1 MALEHALLVALR
13 EQPASGLDLARR
25 FEKSI
30 GFFWHATHQQIYRVL
45 ARMEGDGWVTVET
58 VGQTGRPDKKLYAV
72 SAAGRQVLADWLAEP
87 MGVETFRSE
96 LAVKLRGASYGDRA
110 TLLRHVADARADHE
124 TRLAH
129 YRRLEAAM
137 PEPTRPAS
145 SSTSSSSC
153 AAGSGWRSSGSPG
166 SPTTSTPTRP
176 HHSST
181 PRDPQGGTPMTSYP
195 HLLEPITLGDLT
207 LRNRV
212 VMGSMHTGLEDYPWD
227 IDKLAAYFAERA
239 RGGAGLIVT
248 GGYAPNKRGWLKPF
262 ASEMTT
268 RLQAIRHQR
277 VTGAVHEAG
286 GAIALQILH
295 AGRYGYHPFSVGASS
310 TKSPI
315 TPFSPRALSTKGVD
329 RTVSDFANA
338 ARLAQKAGY
347 DGVEIM
353 GSEGYLINQF
363 LATRTNDRTDRWGG
377 SARNRMRFPVEI
389 VRRTREAV
397 GEGFPIMY
405 RISLLDLVE
414 GGQTWDEVVELAG
427 KLEEAGVTVFN
438 TGIGWHEARVPTI
451 ITQVPRAAWAS
462 VTARLTEVVDVPVCA
477 SNRINTPEL
486 AEEIIASGQ
495 ADMVSMARPFL
506 ADPAFV
512 AKALDDRADE
522 INTCIA
528 CNQACLDHT
537 FSNRRASCLVNPRA
551 CHETELVLMPTRRP
565 ATVAVVGAGPAGL
578 AAAVNAA
585 ERGFTTTLFEK
596 SRRAGRPVPP
606 GHAGARQGG
615 LRRHAA
621 LLHPPPRGA
630 RRGRADLDGGHGG
643 RPRGVRPRRRGQRR
657 RAAHPGHRGH
667 RPPQGRVVRRGARR
681 LGDRRQARGRDRRRR
696 HRRRREPLPRP
707 RPERHRRG
715 LVRPLGRRR
724 PDPATRA
731 A

>member
-1 MALEHALLVALR
+1 
-13 EQPASGLDLARR
+13 
-25 FEKSI
+25 
-30 GFFWHATHQQIYRVL
+30 
-45 ARMEGDGWVTVET
+45 
-58 VGQTGRPDKKLYAV
+58 
-72 SAAGRQVLADWLAEP
+72 
-87 MGVETFRSE
+87 
-96 LAVKLRGASYGDRA
+96 
-110 TLLRHVADARADHE
+110 
-124 TRLAH
+124 
-129 YRRLEAAM
+129 
-137 PEPTRPAS
+137 
-145 SSTSSSSC
+145 
-153 AAGSGWRSSGSPG
+153 
-166 SPTTSTPTRP
+166 
-176 HHSST
+176 
-181 PRDPQGGTPMTSYP
+181 MTSYP

-286 GAIALQILH
+286 GAIAMQILH
-295 AGRYGYHPFSVGASS
+295 AGRYGYHPFSVGAS
-310 TKSPI
+310 TIKSPI
-315 TPFSPRALSTKGVD
+315 TPFSPSALSTGAVD
-329 RTVSDFANA
+329 RTASDFAHA

-377 SARNRMRFPVEI
+377 SARNRMRFPVEV

-427 KLEEAGVTVFN
+427 RLEEAGVTVFN

-551 CHETELVLMPTRRP
+551 CHETELVPMPTLRP

-596 SRRAGRPVPP
+596 RAELGGQFRLAMQVPGKEDFADTLRYFTRRLEVLGVDVRTSTEATAADLAAYDHVVVASGVVPRIPVIEGIDHPKAVSYDAVLDGSVTVGKRVAVIGAGGIGVDVSHFLAHDPSETVEDWYAHWGVGDPTLNP
-606 GHAGARQGG
+606 GG
-615 LRRHAA
+615 LTEAKPRTPAREVTLVQRKATPIGIGLGKTSGWAHRAVLKQSGVTQVVGATYDRIDDAGLHITVDGAPRVLDVDHVVICAGQESVRDLYDVLDHPSMHLIGGADVAAELDAKRAIKQGTEVVAA
-621 LLHPPPRGA
+621 L
-630 RRGRADLDGGHGG
+630 
-643 RPRGVRPRRRGQRR
+643 
-657 RAAHPGHRGH
+657 
-667 RPPQGRVVRRGARR
+667 
-681 LGDRRQARGRDRRRR
+681 
-696 HRRRREPLPRP
+696 
-707 RPERHRRG
+707 
-715 LVRPLGRRR
+715 
-724 PDPATRA
+724 
-731 A
+731 